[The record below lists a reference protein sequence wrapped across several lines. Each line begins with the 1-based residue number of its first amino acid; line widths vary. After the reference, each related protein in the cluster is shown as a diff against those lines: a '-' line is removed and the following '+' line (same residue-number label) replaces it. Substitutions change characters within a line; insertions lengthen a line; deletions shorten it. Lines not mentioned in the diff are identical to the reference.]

1 MGQDKET
8 YSLKYHRL
16 VPNDLAPI
24 DSFWQQQ
31 ILGAIEDKLV
41 VHPDLFGKPLR
52 QSLKGCRSLRVGDY
66 RVVFRIEKMIIRVL
80 AIIHRSSKYKGV
92 EKRI

>member
-16 VPNDLAPI
+16 VPNDLATI

>member
-16 VPNDLAPI
+16 VPNDLATL

-31 ILGAIEDKLV
+31 VLGVVEDKLV
-41 VHPDLFGKPLR
+41 IHPDLFGKPLR

-66 RVVFRIEKMIIRVL
+66 RVVFRIEKMTIRVL
-80 AIIHRSSKYKGV
+80 AIVHRSSKYRGV
-92 EKRI
+92 ERKI

>member
-16 VPNDLAPI
+16 VPNDLATL

-31 ILGAIEDKLV
+31 VLGAVEDKLV
-41 VHPDLFGKPLR
+41 IHPDLFGKPLR

>member
-16 VPNDLAPI
+16 VPNDLATL

-31 ILGAIEDKLV
+31 VLGAVEDKLV
-41 VHPDLFGKPLR
+41 IHPDLFGKPLR

-66 RVVFRIEKMIIRVL
+66 RVVFRIEKMTIRVL
-80 AIIHRSSKYKGV
+80 AIVHRSSKYRGV
-92 EKRI
+92 ERRI

>member
-1 MGQDKET
+1 MAQDKA

-16 VPNDLAPI
+16 TFDDLARL
-24 DSFWQQQ
+24 DSFWQDEVQA
-31 ILGAIEDKLV
+31 AIENKSLTA
-41 VHPDLFGKPLR
+41 PEIFGKPLR

-66 RVVFRIEKMIIRVL
+66 RVVFRIDGKTINVL
-80 AIIHRSSKYKGV
+80 AITHRSSKYKGV

>member
-16 VPNDLAPI
+16 VPNDLATL

-31 ILGAIEDKLV
+31 VLGAVEDKLV
-41 VHPDLFGKPLR
+41 IHPDLFGKPLR

-66 RVVFRIEKMIIRVL
+66 RVVFRIEKMTIRVL
-80 AIIHRSSKYKGV
+80 AIVHRSSKYRGV
-92 EKRI
+92 ERKI

>member
-16 VPNDLAPI
+16 VPNDLAAL
-24 DSFWQQQ
+24 DSFWQEQ
-31 ILGAIEDKLV
+31 ILVAIEDKLV
-41 VHPDLFGKPLR
+41 MHPDLFGKPLR

-66 RVVFRIEKMIIRVL
+66 RVVFQIQKKAVQVV
-80 AIIHRSSKYKGV
+80 AIIHRSTDYKGI

>member
-16 VPNDLAPI
+16 VPNDLATL

-66 RVVFRIEKMIIRVL
+66 RVVFRIEKMTIRVL
-80 AIIHRSSKYKGV
+80 AIVHRSSKYRGV
-92 EKRI
+92 ERRI